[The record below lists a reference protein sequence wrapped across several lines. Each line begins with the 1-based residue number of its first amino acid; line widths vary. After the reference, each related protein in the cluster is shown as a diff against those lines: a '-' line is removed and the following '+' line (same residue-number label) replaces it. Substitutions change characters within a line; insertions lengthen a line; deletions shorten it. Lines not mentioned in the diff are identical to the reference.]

1 MLFVSQHARGS
12 KKGLRAFASV
22 AMSVRDMLVELQVCS
37 IEIAAQLAVSHALL
51 IKMQK
56 VLQEVKD
63 AVDPPAVVSKTSG
76 SQAQV
81 FQNFEKLGVDFD
93 CLGKKRENAAE
104 TEDEREH
111 KRLKAVYQKRGHTT
125 TLPLGSAW
133 DPTIPADDA
142 VALHGVTVKEEV
154 AEAMEPTFV
163 TS

>member
-93 CLGKKRENAAE
+93 CLGKKKGKLLLR
-104 TEDEREH
+104 
-111 KRLKAVYQKRGHTT
+111 QKM
-125 TLPLGSAW
+125 S
-133 DPTIPADDA
+133 
-142 VALHGVTVKEEV
+142 ES
-154 AEAMEPTFV
+154 
-163 TS
+163 TSG

>member
-1 MLFVSQHARGS
+1 MSTIQCWASCYKKWCWFTQCILFHERCWTTHSRSNALHGPWLDKTWSQLMLFVSQHARGS

-22 AMSVRDMLVELQVCS
+22 AMSVRDMLVELQVTS

-76 SQAQV
+76 SQAQD

-93 CLGKKRENAAE
+93 CLGKKGTCCWDR
-104 TEDEREH
+104 
-111 KRLKAVYQKRGHTT
+111 RG
-125 TLPLGSAW
+125 AR
-133 DPTIPADDA
+133 A
-142 VALHGVTVKEEV
+142 
-154 AEAMEPTFV
+154 
-163 TS
+163 